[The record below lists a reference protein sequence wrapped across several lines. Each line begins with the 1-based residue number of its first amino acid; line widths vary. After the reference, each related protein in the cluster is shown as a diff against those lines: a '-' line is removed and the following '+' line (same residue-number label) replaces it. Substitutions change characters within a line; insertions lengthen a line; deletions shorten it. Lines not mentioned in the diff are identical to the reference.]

1 MYKTVCKL
9 YKMLCSDVEYLK
21 TALKAYQE
29 SKSKVNY
36 LSQFINQINQDLHI
50 FWLFINKH
58 IS

>member
-36 LSQFINQINQDLHI
+36 LSHN
-50 FWLFINKH
+50 
-58 IS
+58 